1 MYFSRY
7 ICNSN
12 FRTFGDKLAN
22 KLKSWKWK
30 LDNQWQLY
38 ACCSHSKNKSSLS
51 TSVDGNWATLAML
64 PRPILFPSLSLSP
77 SFSLSLSPV
86 ISLLRT
92 KTEADAL
99 NSPQR
104 NRTATLIVMN
114 ASEGCI
120 LWSEHPPTFLSSW
133 PCHRIEINHR
143 GIYVLLVTYLVWLLN
158 YIIWLIFSNEQ

>member
-12 FRTFGDKLAN
+12 FCTFGDKLAN

-64 PRPILFPSLSLSP
+64 SRPVLFPSLSLSP

-104 NRTATLIVMN
+104 NRTATLTVMN

-120 LWSEHPPTFLSSW
+120 LWSEHPPTSQADLAIVSKS
-133 PCHRIEINHR
+133 
-143 GIYVLLVTYLVWLLN
+143 
-158 YIIWLIFSNEQ
+158 IIVAFTCFSLHILYDYWTILYD